1 MLAVSGQ
8 TLKIDETSESLVL
21 TADTT
26 LPDGRHVPEVTSLRR
41 DGKESTM
48 PGGIL
53 IAFRK
58 LDDVSFE
65 VIVTLPGVGT
75 GVNRFAFSADGKT
88 LVETKTQTLQGSTST
103 SVLTFERQ

>member
-1 MLAVSGQ
+1 MLGQ

-26 LPDGRHVPEVTSLRR
+26 LPDGRHVSELTNLRR

-53 IAFRK
+53 VTFKK

-65 VIVTLPGVGT
+65 VIVRLPGVGT
-75 GVNRFAFSADGKT
+75 GVNRFAFSSDGKT